1 VKQFTPD
8 ELAEADGKEGRRTL
22 VAVDGK
28 VYDVTDSRMWRRG
41 RHVNTHQAGGD
52 LSLGFEAAPH
62 GREVL
67 DRFEQVGTVAVR
79 AEAKPAVREPPR
91 LLAAMLRRH
100 PHPPMVHFPIALG
113 FASAV
118 GMALFLVTRHPDFEM
133 FALYAMI
140 GAAVVAPAAIASGA
154 LSWVFNYSAAW
165 TPIYRGK
172 VTFSVALVLV
182 QAAALVLRLAV
193 VEGPDLGSAAFWA
206 WAVLAL
212 AQGPTVLRLGQL
224 GGKITFP
231 T

>member
-1 VKQFTPD
+1 MKEFTSE
-8 ELAEADGKEGRRTL
+8 ELAGGDGKAGHRTL

-28 VYDVTDSRMWRRG
+28 VYDVTDSGMWREG
-41 RHVNTHQAGGD
+41 RHVNTHEAGED

-67 DRFEQVGTVAVR
+67 GRFEQVGTIAT
-79 AEAKPAVREPPR
+79 AEARPAAREAGP
-91 LLAAMLRRH
+91 LLAAVLARH
-100 PHPPMVHFPIALG
+100 PHPPSVHFPIALG

-118 GMALFLVTRHPDFEM
+118 GMALFLVTRHPGFET

-140 GAAVVAPAAIASGA
+140 GAAAVAPVSIASGA
-154 LSWVFNYSAAW
+154 LSWVYNYSAVW

-172 VTFSVALVLV
+172 VTFSVVLVLV
-182 QAAALVLRLAV
+182 QATALVLRLAV
-193 VEGPDLGSAAFWA
+193 AEGPDLGSAAFWGY
-206 WAVLAL
+206 AVLAL
-212 AQGPTVLRLGQL
+212 AQAPTVLRLGQL